1 MASNRVHGV
10 NCMPMSNP
18 TEPIGSRTKIVN
30 TPAAPAKSTAGPVVE
45 ADPVVGFLV
54 FYSELADAPSSFPDP
69 RLGRVYPMRES
80 DIFFIGKGP
89 IPEEV
94 TVEGD
99 RTAAPT
105 GHHLFPASSD
115 YSHISR
121 RHAVI
126 RLDRKGTIRVTDLS
140 TNGLYLVSAK
150 RHARRASGNPP
161 EVHTI
166 EGAESI
172 VFGLDENSFKEPR
185 WKEKA
190 DRFQVEIVPALVA
203 AKP

>member
-1 MASNRVHGV
+1 
-10 NCMPMSNP
+10 MSRP
-18 TEPIGSRTKIVN
+18 TEPIGSR
-30 TPAAPAKSTAGPVVE
+30 PKSTASPVPAEPTPGSVTE
-45 ADPVVGFLV
+45 VDPVVGFLV
-54 FYSELADAPSSFPDP
+54 FYSEIGDAPSSFPDP

-89 IPEEV
+89 LPEEV
-94 TVEGD
+94 TVDGE

-105 GHHLFPASSD
+105 GYHLFPASSD

-126 RLDRKGTIRVTDLS
+126 RIDHEGTTRITDLS
-140 TNGLYLVSAK
+140 TNGLFFVRAM

-166 EGAESI
+166 KGPESI
-172 VFGLDENSFKEPR
+172 VFGLDEGSFKEPR

-190 DRFQVEIVPALVA
+190 DRFQVEIVPAFA
-203 AKP
+203 SAKP